1 MLTVL
6 LLTISGLTAQAPSLQ
21 WAMEFFPDQ
30 QSHFTEVLE
39 HSSGGYVV
47 SGWADGACLF
57 KISPAGVIVWQ
68 WSLDS
73 CQTQYAYW
81 VSELPSGDLA
91 VTGRCMQAGETNFAP
106 FAARVTSSGETVWQS
121 IFDINPERDECGL
134 SVSVLPFGRLVICGY
149 YDSFNMYNGYAYIR
163 VVDAS
168 DGALIWQKA
177 WGSSSATNFALRGLW
192 SDGVIRILA
201 HGTDG
206 GTGAAHVLWYDDDG
220 YYLGRRRISAFVSYY
235 TGQGCPN
242 GQGGFV
248 FSGNSYYTKNSPQF
262 ALLGNV
268 DGKGNLLWLDHVSED
283 ALTDGISVSRTN
295 EGGYL
300 YGGFEQTSG
309 QIGQPW
315 WVGRDRGVI
324 YGYDPFGEQLW
335 KVQVNPGQCKRI
347 EGLVETSSGQI
358 LACGG
363 NWTTTSWLYML
374 EDGTAVREESGETGP
389 LVLELSPNPFTTS
402 VRVDCRLPSPA
413 AEHSLSVYDLSG
425 RLVTRLHDGSG
436 PGESPSYVWSPARN
450 LPGGCYLIRLECGG
464 KVSDESSVL
473 LR

>member
-47 SGWADGACLF
+47 SGWANGACLF

-91 VTGRCMQAGETNFAP
+91 VTGRCMQPGETNFAP
-106 FAARVTSSGETVWQS
+106 FAARVTSSGETAWQS

-134 SVSVLPFGRLVICGY
+134 SVSALPFGRLLICGY

-168 DGALIWQKA
+168 DGGLIWQKA

-242 GQGGFV
+242 GHVGGQPIFC
-248 FSGNSYYTKNSPQF
+248 
-262 ALLGNV
+262 
-268 DGKGNLLWLDHVSED
+268 
-283 ALTDGISVSRTN
+283 LTGHPSSRTS
-295 EGGYL
+295 ERSLTTRYSQRFSRVTSKPWEVAGGQAPY
-300 YGGFEQTSG
+300 
-309 QIGQPW
+309 
-315 WVGRDRGVI
+315 
-324 YGYDPFGEQLW
+324 
-335 KVQVNPGQCKRI
+335 
-347 EGLVETSSGQI
+347 
-358 LACGG
+358 
-363 NWTTTSWLYML
+363 
-374 EDGTAVREESGETGP
+374 
-389 LVLELSPNPFTTS
+389 
-402 VRVDCRLPSPA
+402 
-413 AEHSLSVYDLSG
+413 
-425 RLVTRLHDGSG
+425 
-436 PGESPSYVWSPARN
+436 
-450 LPGGCYLIRLECGG
+450 GGCYGSEHNARARTFHSCDCPGHGCSGEYPAVPRKAAPGG
-464 KVSDESSVL
+464 G
-473 LR
+473 RGRPQAAA